1 MFWRIFLVYFIWII
15 RVISTFLTRIKEY
28 YYRKTWYNHT
38 WILTVNDPVFSVK
51 TSTWLIVE
59 QQDTL
64 FWNSNF
70 LEITRVAFTWNIYI
84 LFGTKL
90 KCALVKHK
98 NGYLFRIYFLFFLF
112 FCKQVVVF
120 CEQSQSRFSVG
131 TRKRHFNFIGRFSSC
146 KIIGHQK
153 MPAGSF
159 LCDVAK
165 RI

>member
-1 MFWRIFLVYFIWII
+1 MSWRIFLLYFIWII
-15 RVISTFLTRIKEY
+15 RVISTFLTHIKEY
-28 YYRKTWYNHT
+28 YYRKTRCNHT
-38 WILTVNDPVFSVK
+38 WILTINDPVFSVK

-59 QQDTL
+59 QQDTW
-64 FWNSNF
+64 FWKSNF

-84 LFGTKL
+84 LCETKL
-90 KCALVKHK
+90 KYTLVKHK
-98 NGYLFRIYFLFFLF
+98 NVYLFLIYFSF